1 MKYKHLAIP
10 IGAILICSIILLS
23 CRKINEATTLG
34 DDLIPP
40 VDNITTFDTTL
51 DVEVFNDTFSV
62 TTDSTR
68 YTKDYTHYLGY
79 ISNDPFFGITDAR
92 IYMQLK
98 PPAYKYT
105 FLNKPDSLHID
116 SVVLILDYVET
127 YGDTTADQTVN
138 VYEISQTSDFHI
150 DTIGV
155 YGGYRIRSNN
165 FALAGQLGSRTF
177 KPMILNDSVKAY
189 QDTTVNQ
196 LRIRLDD
203 SFGQRLLNYDSASG
217 VLGAYASDSAFD
229 SKFRGFALE
238 SVSGNALMGFNLAGA
253 NTKLAIY
260 YKDDNN
266 DAPVNKWDTA
276 VAYFQFNTNA
286 RSASAQL
293 VKRGYNGTPVAAA
306 AGLTAPADLVYIQ
319 ATPGSFARIKI
330 PGLSG
335 LNNRVVHRAE
345 LIMEENYHLSDSMFP
360 APTALFLDAWDATAT
375 KYRTV
380 PYDFAVNLAGTS
392 NLGAFGSYPYIT
404 KDPSGNT
411 IRVWR
416 FNLSRYVQHLVN
428 GTEPVYDFRL
438 TAPLYL
444 TDRYSGSGSATGTTD
459 LTIGVNPVAARGRV
473 RLFGG
478 GDGSQP
484 GANPQRMR
492 LRIVYSKI

>member
-10 IGAILICSIILLS
+10 LGAILISSLIFFS
-23 CRKINEATTLG
+23 CRKINEATSLG

-51 DVEVFNDTFSV
+51 DVEVYNDTFSV

-92 IYMQLK
+92 LYLQLK
-98 PPAYKYT
+98 PSFFKYT
-105 FLNKPDSLHID
+105 FQNKPDSLHID
-116 SVVLILDYVET
+116 SVVLILDYVDT
-127 YGDTTADQTVN
+127 YGDTTVDQTVN

-150 DTIGV
+150 DTMGV
-155 YGGYRIRSNN
+155 YGGYRIRNDN
-165 FALAGQLGSRTF
+165 FGYAGQLGSRTF

-203 SFGQRLLNYDSASG
+203 SFGQRLLNYDSTSG
-217 VLGAYASDSAFD
+217 VQGAYASDSAFD

-238 SVSGNALMGFNLAGA
+238 SVNGNALMGFNLAGA

-260 YKDDNN
+260 YKDDKN
-266 DAPVNKWDTA
+266 DAPVNQWDTA
-276 VAYFQFNTNA
+276 VAYFQFNANA
-286 RSASAQL
+286 RSASANL
-293 VKRGYNGTPVAAA
+293 VKRDYAGTPIAAA
-306 AGLTAPADLVYIQ
+306 AGLTTPADQVYIQ

-330 PGLSG
+330 PGLAG
-335 LNNRVVHRAE
+335 LSNRVVHRAE
-345 LIMEENYHLSDSMFP
+345 LIMEENYHLSDSMFS

-375 KYRTV
+375 RYRTV
-380 PYDFAVNLAGTS
+380 PYDFAINLAGTS
-392 NLGAFGSYPYIT
+392 NLGTFGSYPYIT
-404 KDPSGNT
+404 KDPAGNT
-411 IRVWR
+411 IRQWR

-428 GTEPVYDFRL
+428 GTEPLFDFRL

-444 TDRYSGSGSATGTTD
+444 AELYSGSGSPGGTTAT
-459 LTIGVNPVAARGRV
+459 TIGVNPVAIHGRV

-492 LRIVYSKI
+492 VRIVYSKI